1 MEQQVANE
9 QGSVELITRAEYDV
23 QIATA
28 RKYPRSITTFCKEAM
43 GLVKLNEQIA
53 DDCIY
58 AIPRDGKII
67 EGPSAR
73 FAEIILHSWGHTRAG
88 ARIVDEDA
96 KFITAQGVCH
106 DLQSNTMITFEV
118 KRRITNKKGHRYSDD
133 MIAMTGN
140 AACSIA
146 LRNAI
151 TRVIP
156 KAFWDPIYQEARK
169 VVMGD
174 SQTLSSRRAAA
185 LEHLA
190 KFGATEEMIVKKLGV
205 VGIEDIT
212 LDHLLVLRGIATA
225 IKEGDTT
232 IEQLFSEPKSE
243 TGSQAAAV
251 EEYLRKHN
259 QGEIEHKP
267 EKTIDVV
274 VDTTDQKQ
282 FVGVDLSKGQDE
294 TVVSD
299 VIDGEVFPRPMIEI
313 TADAPTPEGLAEH
326 EERFAAIIADAP
338 SNEEELEEVVLP
350 EAGEW
355 DGRTVLVGGFPITRE
370 FPNVSAAGLLLLNEM
385 KAVKSIVDRR
395 SMYHDN
401 AGLVKALA
409 TPEGMKLIEQ
419 MTALITTKRKK
430 P

>member
-1 MEQQVANE
+1 MEQQIPNE

-28 RKYPRSITTFCKEAM
+28 RKYPRSIASFCKEAI
-43 GLVKLNEQIA
+43 GLVNLNEQIA

-118 KRRITNKKGHRYSDD
+118 KRRITNKQGKRYNDD

-156 KAFWDPIYQEARK
+156 KAFWEPIYQEARM

-174 SQTLSSRRAAA
+174 SMTLSSRRAVA
-185 LEHLA
+185 LELLA
-190 KFGATEEMIVKKLGV
+190 KFGATEEMIIKKLGV
-205 VGIEDIT
+205 VGVEDIT

-232 IEQLFSEPKSE
+232 VEQLFSEPKLEVS
-243 TGSQAAAV
+243 SQAAAA
-251 EEYLRKHN
+251 EEYLRQAN
-259 QGEIEHKP
+259 QIENKP
-267 EKTIDVV
+267 AEVVEVTLGGSGFIIEEAALIREVPAELKDAVTIV
-274 VDTTDQKQ
+274 
-282 FVGVDLSKGQDE
+282 SE
-294 TVVSD
+294 MPVVSD
-299 VIDGEVFPRPMIEI
+299 VMIDAGTPE
-313 TADAPTPEGLAEH
+313 PTPEVFVHSGHATMP
-326 EERFAAIIADAP
+326 DAP
-338 SNEEELEEVVLP
+338 SEELEEVTLP

-355 DGRTVLVGGFPITRE
+355 DGRTVMVGGFTVTRD

-385 KAVKSIVDRR
+385 KERKSIVERR
-395 SMYHDN
+395 AMYQEN
-401 AGLVKALA
+401 AALVKALA
-409 TPEGMKLIEQ
+409 TPEGMKLIER
-419 MTALITTKRKK
+419 MTALTTTKGKK
-430 P
+430 A